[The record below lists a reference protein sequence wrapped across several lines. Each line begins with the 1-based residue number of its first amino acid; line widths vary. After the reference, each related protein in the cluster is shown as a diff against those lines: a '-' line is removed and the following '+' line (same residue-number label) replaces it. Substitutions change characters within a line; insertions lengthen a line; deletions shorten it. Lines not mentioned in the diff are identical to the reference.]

1 VLLRQI
7 VELSEPMGIAYE
19 RSAGFF
25 KDFHTHSRHMLVCP
39 RGACRMEVRTA
50 ARREVF
56 GVDVRR
62 VLWVPKD
69 VVHDDEAI
77 STIYD
82 TMALYPDAQLIEEM
96 IAEAD
101 LSDASVT
108 RLQAQVMGL
117 RRSPWLDEILER
129 YFCERVLGT
138 RAPRGSQQILE
149 KQILHEFARLAFET
163 DPASAIESD
172 EDDFPITDDIVS
184 RAVVYIEGNLFEPI
198 DLSRLCEAVATS
210 ESTLLRA
217 FKRELEQT
225 PFAYIRN
232 RRLEEAVLLL
242 RAGDHQVRDV
252 AILVG
257 YEDLSAFG
265 KAFRKRYGVGPRNY
279 RGETEG

>member
-1 VLLRQI
+1 
-7 VELSEPMGIAYE
+7 
-19 RSAGFF
+19 
-25 KDFHTHSRHMLVCP
+25 
-39 RGACRMEVRTA
+39 
-50 ARREVF
+50 
-56 GVDVRR
+56 
-62 VLWVPKD
+62 
-69 VVHDDEAI
+69 
-77 STIYD
+77 
-82 TMALYPDAQLIEEM
+82 
-96 IAEAD
+96 
-101 LSDASVT
+101 
-108 RLQAQVMGL
+108 
-117 RRSPWLDEILER
+117 
-129 YFCERVLGT
+129 
-138 RAPRGSQQILE
+138 
-149 KQILHEFARLAFET
+149 
-163 DPASAIESD
+163 
-172 EDDFPITDDIVS
+172 
-184 RAVVYIEGNLFEPI
+184 VVYIEGNLFEPI